1 MNITNLPWDIFPGE
15 TGSDERII
23 IHSYS
28 AMKGS
33 LKGKSILHTNAISLV
48 IQGEKTMHFANK
60 VLNITSNEI
69 HFLSAGNCLA
79 SVNLSRMEIFRS
91 ILIFFT
97 DKALFD
103 FYAKYAPLTK
113 KVNRQNGAGSQPFVL
128 FEKDPFIINFIE
140 SLEYMLREKKLLS
153 PEMRQLK
160 FEELMLY
167 LLEKS
172 PDSILSFRPSER
184 KDLNDL
190 EIKKVME
197 MNITNSI
204 TVEELAFLCNISLST
219 FKRRF
224 ADIYGTSPNKWIL
237 HRRIEQAKH
246 LLLHHR
252 EKPGEVYF
260 KVGYENH
267 SSFSQAFRQIVGM
280 TPSEFQFKEL
290 DLNPQSL
297 NR

>member
-1 MNITNLPWDIFPGE
+1 
-15 TGSDERII
+15 
-23 IHSYS
+23 
-28 AMKGS
+28 
-33 LKGKSILHTNAISLV
+33 
-48 IQGEKTMHFANK
+48 
-60 VLNITSNEI
+60 
-69 HFLSAGNCLA
+69 
-79 SVNLSRMEIFRS
+79 MEIFKS
-91 ILIFFT
+91 ILIFFD

-113 KVNRQNGAGSQPFVL
+113 KVNRQDGTGGQPFVL
-128 FEKDPFIINFIE
+128 FEKDPFIINFIG
-140 SLEYMLREKKLLS
+140 SLECMLREKKPLS
-153 PEMRQLK
+153 VEMRQLK

-167 LLEKS
+167 LLEKC
-172 PDSILSFRPSER
+172 PGSILSFKPSKR
-184 KDLNDL
+184 KELNDL

-197 MNITNSI
+197 MNITNTV

-237 HRRIEQAKH
+237 HRRIEQAKY

-280 TPSEFQFKEL
+280 TPRDFQLKEL
-290 DLNPQSL
+290 DFNPQIL
-297 NR
+297 DR